1 MTYTEEEIDNILSNL
16 NISLDTLIGRIS
28 AQTGILLKQ
37 KSDLAKELEK

>member
-16 NISLDTLIGRIS
+16 NISLDTLIERIS